1 MTIKRVWWKVAVG
14 YQIYL
19 ASFMDTSNDVIVDIN
34 GIRSKLD
41 YLKELSIGFIWVK
54 SIKWTAE
61 EYAVF
66 KEKPLDG
73 YQSK

>member
-1 MTIKRVWWKVAVG
+1 
-14 YQIYL
+14 
-19 ASFMDTSNDVIVDIN
+19 MDTSNDVIVDLN

-61 EYAVF
+61 EYADF
-66 KEKPLDG
+66 KEKTLDG